1 MAEEEVE
8 EEEEAEE
15 KGGPEILFL
24 SFLQLLVDVWVLP
37 NEYDSSGFFCDTTSC
52 AMLRS
57 TVDTAPVRVRQCT
70 VALGRISHSFPR
82 PLAVTCSVPG
92 LPEEHVCWIGTWL
105 QENASYSARLIRRWI
120 QFMRQSRRLLPARAV
135 RTWKLDTISSVPSYP
150 ALTCSV
156 CVA

>member
-15 KGGPEILFL
+15 KEGPEILL
-24 SFLQLLVDVWVLP
+24 ISFLQPLVGVWVSP
-37 NEYDSSGFFCDTTSC
+37 EEYDSSGFFCETTSC

-57 TVDTAPVRVRQCT
+57 TVDTALVRVRQST
-70 VALGRISHSFPR
+70 VALARISHSFSR

-92 LPEEHVCWIGTWL
+92 LPEEYVCWIGTWL
-105 QENASYSARLIRRWI
+105 QENASYSARLVRRWI
-120 QFMRQSRRLLPARAV
+120 QFMRQSRRLLPTRAV
-135 RTWKLDTISSVPSYP
+135 RTWKLDIISSVPSYP